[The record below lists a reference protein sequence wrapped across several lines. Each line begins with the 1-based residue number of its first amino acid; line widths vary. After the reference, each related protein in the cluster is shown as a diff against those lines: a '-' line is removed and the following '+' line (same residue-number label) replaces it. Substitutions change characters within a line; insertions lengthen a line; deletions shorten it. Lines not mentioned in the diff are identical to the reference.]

1 MFCPLK
7 LYFQSNIDEDVE
19 EDYFISKTLKD
30 LRIDIQDIL
39 HKNLRHIKKDMDE
52 NEIEKRLS
60 IGISNQV
67 KTTFDIIEEVNEENR
82 NQENEDGNTPSNLK
96 NDDEI
101 EFIDENNGEIKTE
114 EDEEILSL
122 KVAQSMKVL
131 DKDGSEIQNLFF
143 PTSMYNYLI
152 RDIGLDLIGVID
164 KIEVEKGNYFPIS
177 LKSSNPPVN
186 GVWDGDFMEAI
197 ANALLIEQEFNTYVT
212 VAYVDYLKIA
222 DRRAVIIDTDARKSF
237 FKVLTSV
244 NKIVENGEIPTVK
257 TGLKKDEEIEF
268 IDEEKKEDENDNLKE
283 LKKELIN
290 EINLNIKILSLKLA
304 QSMKVLDKDGSEIQN
319 LFFPTCMY
327 NYLIRDIGLDLIGVI
342 DKIEVE
348 KGNYFPISLKS
359 SNPPINGVW
368 DGDFMEAIANALLIE
383 QEFNTY
389 VTVAYIDYLKIAD
402 RRAVIIDTDARK
414 SFFKVLTSVNK
425 IVENGEIPTVK
436 TGLKKCENCEYKE
449 LCDNS

>member
-39 HKNLRHIKKDMDE
+39 HKNLRHIKKGMDE

-67 KTTFDIIEEVNEENR
+67 KTTFEIIEEINDK
-82 NQENEDGNTPSNLK
+82 EDIDESNLK
-96 NDDEI
+96 KDEEI
-101 EFIDENNGEIKTE
+101 EFIDEEKKDDENDNLKELKKELVNEINLNIK
-114 EDEEILSL
+114 ILSL

-131 DKDGSEIQNLFF
+131 DKDGHEIQNLFF

-177 LKSSNPPVN
+177 LKSSNPP
-186 GVWDGDFMEAI
+186 
-197 ANALLIEQEFNTYVT
+197 
-212 VAYVDYLKIA
+212 
-222 DRRAVIIDTDARKSF
+222 
-237 FKVLTSV
+237 
-244 NKIVENGEIPTVK
+244 
-257 TGLKKDEEIEF
+257 
-268 IDEEKKEDENDNLKE
+268 
-283 LKKELIN
+283 
-290 EINLNIKILSLKLA
+290 
-304 QSMKVLDKDGSEIQN
+304 
-319 LFFPTCMY
+319 
-327 NYLIRDIGLDLIGVI
+327 
-342 DKIEVE
+342 
-348 KGNYFPISLKS
+348 
-359 SNPPINGVW
+359 INGVW
-368 DGDFMEAIANALLIE
+368 DGDFAEAIANALLIE

-425 IVENGEIPTVK
+425 IVENREIPTVK

>member
-1 MFCPLK
+1 MISVSTIKSYMFCPLK

-67 KTTFDIIEEVNEENR
+67 KTTFEIIEEINDK
-82 NQENEDGNTPSNLK
+82 ED
-96 NDDEI
+96 
-101 EFIDENNGEIKTE
+101 IDE
-114 EDEEILSL
+114 
-122 KVAQSMKVL
+122 
-131 DKDGSEIQNLFF
+131 
-143 PTSMYNYLI
+143 
-152 RDIGLDLIGVID
+152 
-164 KIEVEKGNYFPIS
+164 
-177 LKSSNPPVN
+177 SN
-186 GVWDGDFMEAI
+186 
-197 ANALLIEQEFNTYVT
+197 
-212 VAYVDYLKIA
+212 
-222 DRRAVIIDTDARKSF
+222 
-237 FKVLTSV
+237 
-244 NKIVENGEIPTVK
+244 
-257 TGLKKDEEIEF
+257 LKKDEEIEF
-268 IDEEKKEDENDNLKE
+268 IDEEKKEKEKDSNNLNE
-283 LKKELIN
+283 IKKELIN
-290 EINLNIKILSLKLA
+290 EINLNIKILSLKVA
-304 QSMKVLDKDGSEIQN
+304 QSMKVLDKDGGEIQN
-319 LFFPTCMY
+319 LFFPTSMY

-402 RRAVIIDTDARK
+402 RRRHRCK
-414 SFFKVLTSVNK
+414 KKFF
-425 IVENGEIPTVK
+425 
-436 TGLKKCENCEYKE
+436 
-449 LCDNS
+449 

>member
-1 MFCPLK
+1 MISVSTIKSYMFCPLK

-19 EDYFISKTLKD
+19 DDYFISKTLKD

-52 NEIEKRLS
+52 KEIEKRLS

-67 KTTFDIIEEVNEENR
+67 KTTFEIIEEINDKEETD
-82 NQENEDGNTPSNLK
+82 ESN
-96 NDDEI
+96 
-101 EFIDENNGEIKTE
+101 
-114 EDEEILSL
+114 
-122 KVAQSMKVL
+122 
-131 DKDGSEIQNLFF
+131 
-143 PTSMYNYLI
+143 
-152 RDIGLDLIGVID
+152 
-164 KIEVEKGNYFPIS
+164 
-177 LKSSNPPVN
+177 
-186 GVWDGDFMEAI
+186 
-197 ANALLIEQEFNTYVT
+197 
-212 VAYVDYLKIA
+212 
-222 DRRAVIIDTDARKSF
+222 
-237 FKVLTSV
+237 
-244 NKIVENGEIPTVK
+244 
-257 TGLKKDEEIEF
+257 LKKDEDIEF

-290 EINLNIKILSLKLA
+290 EINLNIKILSLKVA
-304 QSMKVLDKDGSEIQN
+304 QSMKVLDKDGGEIQN
-319 LFFPTCMY
+319 LFFPTSMY

>member
-1 MFCPLK
+1 MELKKMISVSTIKSYMFCPLK
-7 LYFQSNIDEDVE
+7 LYFQSNIDEETE

-30 LRIDIQDIL
+30 LRMDIQDIL
-39 HKNLRHIKKDMDE
+39 SKNLRHVKKDMNE
-52 NEIEKRLS
+52 KEIEKRLA

-67 KTTFDIIEEVNEENR
+67 KTTFDIIEEINEKNR
-82 NQENEDGNTPSNLK
+82 NNENEDENNLK
-96 NDDEI
+96 KDDEI
-101 EFIDENNGEIKTE
+101 EFIDKKNSEIKT
-114 EDEEILSL
+114 D
-122 KVAQSMKVL
+122 
-131 DKDGSEIQNLFF
+131 DK
-143 PTSMYNYLI
+143 
-152 RDIGLDLIGVID
+152 
-164 KIEVEKGNYFPIS
+164 
-177 LKSSNPPVN
+177 
-186 GVWDGDFMEAI
+186 
-197 ANALLIEQEFNTYVT
+197 
-212 VAYVDYLKIA
+212 
-222 DRRAVIIDTDARKSF
+222 
-237 FKVLTSV
+237 
-244 NKIVENGEIPTVK
+244 
-257 TGLKKDEEIEF
+257 
-268 IDEEKKEDENDNLKE
+268 LKE
-283 LKKELIN
+283 LKKELID
-290 EINLNIKILSLKLA
+290 EINLNLKILSLKVS
-304 QSMKVLDKDGSEIQN
+304 QSMKVLNKNGGEIQN

-436 TGLKKCENCEYKE
+436 TNLKKCENCEYKE

>member
-1 MFCPLK
+1 MISVSTIKSYMFCPLK

-52 NEIEKRLS
+52 KEIEKRLS

-67 KTTFDIIEEVNEENR
+67 KTTFEIIEEINDKEEPD
-82 NQENEDGNTPSNLK
+82 ESNLK
-96 NDDEI
+96 KDEEI
-101 EFIDENNGEIKTE
+101 EFIDEEKKEKENDDLRELKKELINEINLNIK
-114 EDEEILSL
+114 ILSL
-122 KVAQSMKVL
+122 KVSQSMKVL

-143 PTSMYNYLI
+143 PTS
-152 RDIGLDLIGVID
+152 
-164 KIEVEKGNYFPIS
+164 
-177 LKSSNPPVN
+177 
-186 GVWDGDFMEAI
+186 
-197 ANALLIEQEFNTYVT
+197 
-212 VAYVDYLKIA
+212 
-222 DRRAVIIDTDARKSF
+222 
-237 FKVLTSV
+237 
-244 NKIVENGEIPTVK
+244 
-257 TGLKKDEEIEF
+257 
-268 IDEEKKEDENDNLKE
+268 
-283 LKKELIN
+283 
-290 EINLNIKILSLKLA
+290 
-304 QSMKVLDKDGSEIQN
+304 
-319 LFFPTCMY
+319 MY

>member
-39 HKNLRHIKKDMDE
+39 HKNLRHIKKGMDE

-67 KTTFDIIEEVNEENR
+67 KTTFEIIEEINDK
-82 NQENEDGNTPSNLK
+82 ED
-96 NDDEI
+96 
-101 EFIDENNGEIKTE
+101 IDE
-114 EDEEILSL
+114 
-122 KVAQSMKVL
+122 
-131 DKDGSEIQNLFF
+131 
-143 PTSMYNYLI
+143 
-152 RDIGLDLIGVID
+152 
-164 KIEVEKGNYFPIS
+164 
-177 LKSSNPPVN
+177 SN
-186 GVWDGDFMEAI
+186 
-197 ANALLIEQEFNTYVT
+197 
-212 VAYVDYLKIA
+212 
-222 DRRAVIIDTDARKSF
+222 
-237 FKVLTSV
+237 
-244 NKIVENGEIPTVK
+244 
-257 TGLKKDEEIEF
+257 LKKDEEIEF
-268 IDEEKKEDENDNLKE
+268 IDEEKKEKEKDSNNLNE
-283 LKKELIN
+283 IKKELIN
-290 EINLNIKILSLKLA
+290 EINLNIKILSLKVA
-304 QSMKVLDKDGSEIQN
+304 QSMKVLDKDGGEIQN
-319 LFFPTCMY
+319 LFFPTSMY

>member
-1 MFCPLK
+1 MISVSTIKSYMFCPLK

-52 NEIEKRLS
+52 NEIEKKLS

-67 KTTFDIIEEVNEENR
+67 KTTFEIIEEINDKEE
-82 NQENEDGNTPSNLK
+82 
-96 NDDEI
+96 
-101 EFIDENNGEIKTE
+101 IDE
-114 EDEEILSL
+114 
-122 KVAQSMKVL
+122 
-131 DKDGSEIQNLFF
+131 
-143 PTSMYNYLI
+143 
-152 RDIGLDLIGVID
+152 
-164 KIEVEKGNYFPIS
+164 
-177 LKSSNPPVN
+177 SN
-186 GVWDGDFMEAI
+186 
-197 ANALLIEQEFNTYVT
+197 
-212 VAYVDYLKIA
+212 
-222 DRRAVIIDTDARKSF
+222 
-237 FKVLTSV
+237 
-244 NKIVENGEIPTVK
+244 
-257 TGLKKDEEIEF
+257 LKKDEEIEF
-268 IDEEKKEDENDNLKE
+268 IDEEKKEKENDSLKE

-290 EINLNIKILSLKLA
+290 EINLNIKILSLKVS
-304 QSMKVLDKDGSEIQN
+304 QSMKVLEKDGGEIQN
-319 LFFPTCMY
+319 LFFPTSMY

-368 DGDFMEAIANALLIE
+368 DGDFMEAIANALRIE

-436 TGLKKCENCEYKE
+436 TNLKKCENCEYKE

>member
-1 MFCPLK
+1 LK
-7 LYFQSNIDEDVE
+7 LYFQSNIDEETE

-30 LRIDIQDIL
+30 LRMDIQDIL
-39 HKNLRHIKKDMDE
+39 SKNLRHVKKDMNE
-52 NEIEKRLS
+52 KEIEKRLA

-67 KTTFDIIEEVNEENR
+67 KTTFDIIEEINEKN
-82 NQENEDGNTPSNLK
+82 NEYEDESNLK
-96 NDDEI
+96 KDDEI
-101 EFIDENNGEIKTE
+101 EFIDKKNSEIKTE
-114 EDEEILSL
+114 E
-122 KVAQSMKVL
+122 
-131 DKDGSEIQNLFF
+131 N
-143 PTSMYNYLI
+143 
-152 RDIGLDLIGVID
+152 
-164 KIEVEKGNYFPIS
+164 
-177 LKSSNPPVN
+177 
-186 GVWDGDFMEAI
+186 
-197 ANALLIEQEFNTYVT
+197 
-212 VAYVDYLKIA
+212 
-222 DRRAVIIDTDARKSF
+222 
-237 FKVLTSV
+237 
-244 NKIVENGEIPTVK
+244 
-257 TGLKKDEEIEF
+257 
-268 IDEEKKEDENDNLKE
+268 EDEKLKE
-283 LKKELIN
+283 LKKELID
-290 EINLNIKILSLKLA
+290 EINLNLKILSLKVS
-304 QSMKVLDKDGSEIQN
+304 QSMKVLDKNGGEIQN

-436 TGLKKCENCEYKE
+436 TNLKKCENCEYKE

>member
-1 MFCPLK
+1 MISVSTIKSYMFCPLK

-19 EDYFISKTLKD
+19 DDYFISKTLKD

-52 NEIEKRLS
+52 KEIEKRLS

-67 KTTFDIIEEVNEENR
+67 KTTFEIIEEINDK
-82 NQENEDGNTPSNLK
+82 ED
-96 NDDEI
+96 
-101 EFIDENNGEIKTE
+101 IDE
-114 EDEEILSL
+114 
-122 KVAQSMKVL
+122 
-131 DKDGSEIQNLFF
+131 
-143 PTSMYNYLI
+143 
-152 RDIGLDLIGVID
+152 
-164 KIEVEKGNYFPIS
+164 
-177 LKSSNPPVN
+177 SN
-186 GVWDGDFMEAI
+186 
-197 ANALLIEQEFNTYVT
+197 
-212 VAYVDYLKIA
+212 
-222 DRRAVIIDTDARKSF
+222 
-237 FKVLTSV
+237 
-244 NKIVENGEIPTVK
+244 
-257 TGLKKDEEIEF
+257 LKKDEDIEF
-268 IDEEKKEDENDNLKE
+268 IDEEKEKEENDNLKE

-290 EINLNIKILSLKLA
+290 EINLNIKILSLKVS
-304 QSMKVLDKDGSEIQN
+304 QSMKVLEKDGGEIQN
-319 LFFPTCMY
+319 LFFPTSMY

>member
-1 MFCPLK
+1 MISVSTIKSYMFCPLK
-7 LYFQSNIDEDVE
+7 LYFQSNIDENVE

-52 NEIEKRLS
+52 KEIEKRLS

-67 KTTFDIIEEVNEENR
+67 KTTFEIIEEINDK
-82 NQENEDGNTPSNLK
+82 EDIDESNLK
-96 NDDEI
+96 KDEEI
-101 EFIDENNGEIKTE
+101 EFIDEEKK
-114 EDEEILSL
+114 EDENDNLKELKKELINEINLNIKILSL

-177 LKSSNPPVN
+177 LKSSNPP
-186 GVWDGDFMEAI
+186 
-197 ANALLIEQEFNTYVT
+197 
-212 VAYVDYLKIA
+212 
-222 DRRAVIIDTDARKSF
+222 
-237 FKVLTSV
+237 
-244 NKIVENGEIPTVK
+244 
-257 TGLKKDEEIEF
+257 
-268 IDEEKKEDENDNLKE
+268 
-283 LKKELIN
+283 
-290 EINLNIKILSLKLA
+290 
-304 QSMKVLDKDGSEIQN
+304 
-319 LFFPTCMY
+319 
-327 NYLIRDIGLDLIGVI
+327 
-342 DKIEVE
+342 
-348 KGNYFPISLKS
+348 
-359 SNPPINGVW
+359 INGVW
-368 DGDFMEAIANALLIE
+368 DGDFMESIANALLIE

-414 SFFKVLTSVNK
+414 SFFKVLTNVNK

>member
-1 MFCPLK
+1 MISVSTIKSYMFCPLK
-7 LYFQSNIDEDVE
+7 LYFQSNIDEETE

-30 LRIDIQDIL
+30 LRMDIQDIL
-39 HKNLRHIKKDMDE
+39 SKNLRHVKKDMSE
-52 NEIEKRLS
+52 KEIEKRLA

-67 KTTFDIIEEVNEENR
+67 KTTFDIIEEINEKNR
-82 NQENEDGNTPSNLK
+82 NKENEDESNLK
-96 NDDEI
+96 KDDEI
-101 EFIDENNGEIKTE
+101 EFIDENNSEIKTE
-114 EDEEILSL
+114 ENEDEKLKELKKELIDEINLNLKILSL
-122 KVAQSMKVL
+122 KVSQSMKVL
-131 DKDGSEIQNLFF
+131 DKDGSEI
-143 PTSMYNYLI
+143 
-152 RDIGLDLIGVID
+152 
-164 KIEVEKGNYFPIS
+164 K
-177 LKSSNPPVN
+177 
-186 GVWDGDFMEAI
+186 
-197 ANALLIEQEFNTYVT
+197 
-212 VAYVDYLKIA
+212 
-222 DRRAVIIDTDARKSF
+222 
-237 FKVLTSV
+237 
-244 NKIVENGEIPTVK
+244 
-257 TGLKKDEEIEF
+257 
-268 IDEEKKEDENDNLKE
+268 
-283 LKKELIN
+283 
-290 EINLNIKILSLKLA
+290 
-304 QSMKVLDKDGSEIQN
+304 N

-436 TGLKKCENCEYKE
+436 TNLKKCENCEYKE

>member
-1 MFCPLK
+1 MISVSTIKSYMFCPLK

-39 HKNLRHIKKDMDE
+39 HKNLRHIKKGMDE

-67 KTTFDIIEEVNEENR
+67 KTTFEIIEEINDK
-82 NQENEDGNTPSNLK
+82 EDIDESNLK
-96 NDDEI
+96 KDEEI
-101 EFIDENNGEIKTE
+101 EFIDEEKKDDENDNLKELKKELINEINLNIK
-114 EDEEILSL
+114 ILSL
-122 KVAQSMKVL
+122 KVSQSMKVL
-131 DKDGSEIQNLFF
+131 DKDGHEIQNLFF

-177 LKSSNPPVN
+177 LKSSNPP
-186 GVWDGDFMEAI
+186 
-197 ANALLIEQEFNTYVT
+197 
-212 VAYVDYLKIA
+212 
-222 DRRAVIIDTDARKSF
+222 
-237 FKVLTSV
+237 
-244 NKIVENGEIPTVK
+244 
-257 TGLKKDEEIEF
+257 
-268 IDEEKKEDENDNLKE
+268 
-283 LKKELIN
+283 
-290 EINLNIKILSLKLA
+290 
-304 QSMKVLDKDGSEIQN
+304 
-319 LFFPTCMY
+319 
-327 NYLIRDIGLDLIGVI
+327 
-342 DKIEVE
+342 
-348 KGNYFPISLKS
+348 
-359 SNPPINGVW
+359 INGVW
-368 DGDFMEAIANALLIE
+368 DGDFAEAIANALLIE

-402 RRAVIIDTDARK
+402 RRAIIIDTDARK

>member
-67 KTTFDIIEEVNEENR
+67 KTTFEIIEEINDKEETD
-82 NQENEDGNTPSNLK
+82 ESSLK
-96 NDDEI
+96 KDEEI
-101 EFIDENNGEIKTE
+101 EFIDEEKKEKENNNLNELKKELINEINLNIK
-114 EDEEILSL
+114 ILSL

-143 PTSMYNYLI
+143 PTS
-152 RDIGLDLIGVID
+152 
-164 KIEVEKGNYFPIS
+164 
-177 LKSSNPPVN
+177 
-186 GVWDGDFMEAI
+186 
-197 ANALLIEQEFNTYVT
+197 
-212 VAYVDYLKIA
+212 
-222 DRRAVIIDTDARKSF
+222 
-237 FKVLTSV
+237 
-244 NKIVENGEIPTVK
+244 
-257 TGLKKDEEIEF
+257 
-268 IDEEKKEDENDNLKE
+268 
-283 LKKELIN
+283 
-290 EINLNIKILSLKLA
+290 
-304 QSMKVLDKDGSEIQN
+304 
-319 LFFPTCMY
+319 MY

-436 TGLKKCENCEYKE
+436 TNLKKCENCEYKE

>member
-67 KTTFDIIEEVNEENR
+67 KTTFEIIEEINDKEE
-82 NQENEDGNTPSNLK
+82 
-96 NDDEI
+96 
-101 EFIDENNGEIKTE
+101 IDE
-114 EDEEILSL
+114 
-122 KVAQSMKVL
+122 
-131 DKDGSEIQNLFF
+131 
-143 PTSMYNYLI
+143 
-152 RDIGLDLIGVID
+152 
-164 KIEVEKGNYFPIS
+164 
-177 LKSSNPPVN
+177 SN
-186 GVWDGDFMEAI
+186 
-197 ANALLIEQEFNTYVT
+197 
-212 VAYVDYLKIA
+212 
-222 DRRAVIIDTDARKSF
+222 
-237 FKVLTSV
+237 
-244 NKIVENGEIPTVK
+244 
-257 TGLKKDEEIEF
+257 LKKDEEIEF
-268 IDEEKKEDENDNLKE
+268 IDEEKKEKENNNLNE

-290 EINLNIKILSLKLA
+290 EINLNIKILSLKVS
-304 QSMKVLDKDGSEIQN
+304 QSMKVLEKDGGGIQN
-319 LFFPTCMY
+319 LFFPTSMY

>member
-1 MFCPLK
+1 MISVSTIKSYMFCPLK

-39 HKNLRHIKKDMDE
+39 HKNLRHVKKDMDE

-67 KTTFDIIEEVNEENR
+67 KTTFEIIEEINDKEETD
-82 NQENEDGNTPSNLK
+82 ESNLK
-96 NDDEI
+96 KDEDI
-101 EFIDENNGEIKTE
+101 EFIDEEKKEEENDNLNELKKELVDEINLNLK
-114 EDEEILSL
+114 ILSL

-131 DKDGSEIQNLFF
+131 DRDGSEIQNLFF
-143 PTSMYNYLI
+143 PTS
-152 RDIGLDLIGVID
+152 
-164 KIEVEKGNYFPIS
+164 
-177 LKSSNPPVN
+177 
-186 GVWDGDFMEAI
+186 
-197 ANALLIEQEFNTYVT
+197 
-212 VAYVDYLKIA
+212 
-222 DRRAVIIDTDARKSF
+222 
-237 FKVLTSV
+237 
-244 NKIVENGEIPTVK
+244 
-257 TGLKKDEEIEF
+257 
-268 IDEEKKEDENDNLKE
+268 
-283 LKKELIN
+283 
-290 EINLNIKILSLKLA
+290 
-304 QSMKVLDKDGSEIQN
+304 
-319 LFFPTCMY
+319 MY

-436 TGLKKCENCEYKE
+436 TN
-449 LCDNS
+449 

>member
-7 LYFQSNIDEDVE
+7 LYFQSNIDENVE

-39 HKNLRHIKKDMDE
+39 HKNLRHIKKDMNE
-52 NEIEKRLS
+52 KEIEKRLS

-67 KTTFDIIEEVNEENR
+67 KTTFEIIEEINDK
-82 NQENEDGNTPSNLK
+82 ED
-96 NDDEI
+96 
-101 EFIDENNGEIKTE
+101 IDE
-114 EDEEILSL
+114 
-122 KVAQSMKVL
+122 
-131 DKDGSEIQNLFF
+131 
-143 PTSMYNYLI
+143 
-152 RDIGLDLIGVID
+152 
-164 KIEVEKGNYFPIS
+164 
-177 LKSSNPPVN
+177 SN
-186 GVWDGDFMEAI
+186 
-197 ANALLIEQEFNTYVT
+197 
-212 VAYVDYLKIA
+212 
-222 DRRAVIIDTDARKSF
+222 
-237 FKVLTSV
+237 
-244 NKIVENGEIPTVK
+244 
-257 TGLKKDEEIEF
+257 LKKDEEIEF
-268 IDEEKKEDENDNLKE
+268 IDEEKKEKEKDSNNLNE
-283 LKKELIN
+283 IKKELIN
-290 EINLNIKILSLKLA
+290 EINLNIKILSLKVA
-304 QSMKVLDKDGSEIQN
+304 QSMKVLDKDGGEIQN
-319 LFFPTCMY
+319 LFFPTSMY

>member
-1 MFCPLK
+1 MISVSTIKSYMFCPLK
-7 LYFQSNIDEDVE
+7 LYFQSNIDEDLE

-39 HKNLRHIKKDMDE
+39 HKNLRHVKKDMDE
-52 NEIEKRLS
+52 KEIEKRLS

-67 KTTFDIIEEVNEENR
+67 KTTFEIIEEINDKEEPD
-82 NQENEDGNTPSNLK
+82 ESNLK
-96 NDDEI
+96 KDEEI
-101 EFIDENNGEIKTE
+101 EFIDEEKKEKENNNLNELKKELINEINLNIK
-114 EDEEILSL
+114 ILSL

-143 PTSMYNYLI
+143 PTS
-152 RDIGLDLIGVID
+152 
-164 KIEVEKGNYFPIS
+164 
-177 LKSSNPPVN
+177 
-186 GVWDGDFMEAI
+186 
-197 ANALLIEQEFNTYVT
+197 
-212 VAYVDYLKIA
+212 
-222 DRRAVIIDTDARKSF
+222 
-237 FKVLTSV
+237 
-244 NKIVENGEIPTVK
+244 
-257 TGLKKDEEIEF
+257 
-268 IDEEKKEDENDNLKE
+268 
-283 LKKELIN
+283 
-290 EINLNIKILSLKLA
+290 
-304 QSMKVLDKDGSEIQN
+304 
-319 LFFPTCMY
+319 MY

>member
-1 MFCPLK
+1 MISVSTIKSYMFCPLK

-19 EDYFISKTLKD
+19 DDYFISKTLKD

-52 NEIEKRLS
+52 KEIEKRLS

-67 KTTFDIIEEVNEENR
+67 KTTFEIIEEINDK
-82 NQENEDGNTPSNLK
+82 ED
-96 NDDEI
+96 
-101 EFIDENNGEIKTE
+101 IDE
-114 EDEEILSL
+114 
-122 KVAQSMKVL
+122 
-131 DKDGSEIQNLFF
+131 
-143 PTSMYNYLI
+143 
-152 RDIGLDLIGVID
+152 
-164 KIEVEKGNYFPIS
+164 
-177 LKSSNPPVN
+177 SN
-186 GVWDGDFMEAI
+186 
-197 ANALLIEQEFNTYVT
+197 
-212 VAYVDYLKIA
+212 
-222 DRRAVIIDTDARKSF
+222 
-237 FKVLTSV
+237 
-244 NKIVENGEIPTVK
+244 
-257 TGLKKDEEIEF
+257 LKKDEEIEF

-359 SNPPINGVW
+359 SNPPVNGVW

-402 RRAVIIDTDARK
+402 RRTVIIDTDARK

>member
-1 MFCPLK
+1 MISVSTIKSYMFCPLK

-67 KTTFDIIEEVNEENR
+67 KTTFEIIEEINEK
-82 NQENEDGNTPSNLK
+82 ED
-96 NDDEI
+96 
-101 EFIDENNGEIKTE
+101 IDE
-114 EDEEILSL
+114 
-122 KVAQSMKVL
+122 
-131 DKDGSEIQNLFF
+131 
-143 PTSMYNYLI
+143 
-152 RDIGLDLIGVID
+152 
-164 KIEVEKGNYFPIS
+164 
-177 LKSSNPPVN
+177 SN
-186 GVWDGDFMEAI
+186 
-197 ANALLIEQEFNTYVT
+197 
-212 VAYVDYLKIA
+212 
-222 DRRAVIIDTDARKSF
+222 
-237 FKVLTSV
+237 
-244 NKIVENGEIPTVK
+244 
-257 TGLKKDEEIEF
+257 LKKDEEIEF
-268 IDEEKKEDENDNLKE
+268 IDEEKKEKEKESDNLNE

-304 QSMKVLDKDGSEIQN
+304 QSMKVLDKDGGEIQN

>member
-7 LYFQSNIDEDVE
+7 LYFQSNIDEDIE

-52 NEIEKRLS
+52 KEIEKRLS

-67 KTTFDIIEEVNEENR
+67 KTTFEIIEEINDKEEPD
-82 NQENEDGNTPSNLK
+82 ESNLK
-96 NDDEI
+96 KDEEI
-101 EFIDENNGEIKTE
+101 EFIDEEKKEKENNNLNELKKELINEINLNIK
-114 EDEEILSL
+114 ILSL

-143 PTSMYNYLI
+143 PTS
-152 RDIGLDLIGVID
+152 
-164 KIEVEKGNYFPIS
+164 
-177 LKSSNPPVN
+177 
-186 GVWDGDFMEAI
+186 
-197 ANALLIEQEFNTYVT
+197 
-212 VAYVDYLKIA
+212 
-222 DRRAVIIDTDARKSF
+222 
-237 FKVLTSV
+237 
-244 NKIVENGEIPTVK
+244 
-257 TGLKKDEEIEF
+257 
-268 IDEEKKEDENDNLKE
+268 
-283 LKKELIN
+283 
-290 EINLNIKILSLKLA
+290 
-304 QSMKVLDKDGSEIQN
+304 
-319 LFFPTCMY
+319 MY

>member
-7 LYFQSNIDEDVE
+7 LYFQSNIDENVE

-67 KTTFDIIEEVNEENR
+67 KTTFEIIEEINDKEEID
-82 NQENEDGNTPSNLK
+82 ESNLK
-96 NDDEI
+96 KDEDI
-101 EFIDENNGEIKTE
+101 EFIDEEKKEKEDDNLKELKKELINEINLNIK
-114 EDEEILSL
+114 ILSL
-122 KVAQSMKVL
+122 KVSQSMKVL
-131 DKDGSEIQNLFF
+131 DKDGGEIQNLFF
-143 PTSMYNYLI
+143 PTCMYNYLI

-197 ANALLIEQEFNTYVT
+197 ANALLIEQEFNT
-212 VAYVDYLKIA
+212 
-222 DRRAVIIDTDARKSF
+222 S
-237 FKVLTSV
+237 
-244 NKIVENGEIPTVK
+244 
-257 TGLKKDEEIEF
+257 
-268 IDEEKKEDENDNLKE
+268 
-283 LKKELIN
+283 
-290 EINLNIKILSLKLA
+290 
-304 QSMKVLDKDGSEIQN
+304 
-319 LFFPTCMY
+319 
-327 NYLIRDIGLDLIGVI
+327 
-342 DKIEVE
+342 
-348 KGNYFPISLKS
+348 
-359 SNPPINGVW
+359 
-368 DGDFMEAIANALLIE
+368 
-383 QEFNTY
+383 
-389 VTVAYIDYLKIAD
+389 VTVAYIDYLKIAN